1 MLGGVLFETGGFT
14 LPFVTSGLLCLAISI
29 FTLLRLPALLA
40 ETSLNSSTPLKKPED
55 FVKSPTLNKSFCS
68 YPNPPLSP
76 CRQALSNPS
85 VLVTLVGTVF
95 GAVSDSFVETF
106 LEEHLANFELS
117 VAQIGASFLTMSTP
131 LMLATPIFG
140 WLILTIPPVALS
152 LTGYTAVIGALM
164 LVGPPAYL
172 PISPSYLLTEVG
184 LGVLGIGTAAI
195 CTSNFARVQ
204 RSSEDTAHSA
214 TLCGLWTA
222 AYALGNFLGPSI
234 GGVMVAQFSFNYTT
248 PVLQVLNAWLP
259 YLTDDVSPLVQ
270 RQDLPRSSERRSL
283 SNSCC

>member
-1 MLGGVLFETGGFT
+1 MLGGILFETGGFT
-14 LPFVTSGLLCLAISI
+14 LPFVTSGLLCLTVTILAL
-29 FTLLRLPALLA
+29 FRLPYLLPD
-40 ETSLNSSTPLKKPED
+40 TILNSSTPLKKPED
-55 FVKSPTLNKSFCS
+55 LVKSPTLNKSFRSCS
-68 YPNPPLSP
+68 GGPISP
-76 CRQALSNPS
+76 CRQALSNPA
-85 VLVTLVGTVF
+85 VLVTLVSTVF

-106 LEEHLANFELS
+106 LEEHLANFDLS
-117 VAQIGASFLTMSTP
+117 VVQIGASFLTMSTP
-131 LMLATPIFG
+131 LMVATPIVG

-152 LTGYTAVIGALM
+152 LAGYIAVIGALM

-204 RSSEDTAHSA
+204 RSSEDAAHSA

-234 GGVMVAQFSFNYTT
+234 GGVMVAQFSFNHTT
-248 PVLQVLNAWLP
+248 PVLQVLNALLP
-259 YLTDDVSPLVQ
+259 SA
-270 RQDLPRSSERRSL
+270 
-283 SNSCC
+283 

>member
-14 LPFVTSGLLCLAISI
+14 LPFVTSGLLCLTVTILAL
-29 FTLLRLPALLA
+29 FRLPYLLP
-40 ETSLNSSTPLKKPED
+40 ETTHCTPLEKPD
-55 FVKSPTLNKSFCS
+55 DLVKSPQLNKSLHS
-68 YPNPPLSP
+68 YSSASISP
-76 CRQALSNPS
+76 CRQALTNSA

-106 LEEHLANFELS
+106 LEEHLAKFNLS
-117 VAQIGASFLTMSTP
+117 VTQIGVSFLTMSTP
-131 LMLATPIFG
+131 LMVATPAFG
-140 WLILTIPPVALS
+140 WLILSIPPVALT
-152 LTGYTAVIGALM
+152 LIGYIAVIGALT

-172 PISPSYLLTEVG
+172 PISPSYLRTEVG
-184 LGVLGIGTAAI
+184 LVVLGIGTAAI

-204 RSSEDTAHSA
+204 RANEDTAHAA

-234 GGVMVAQFSFNYTT
+234 GGVMVAQFSFNHTT

-259 YLTDDVSPLVQ
+259 YLTDDVSLW
-270 RQDLPRSSERRSL
+270 L
-283 SNSCC
+283 